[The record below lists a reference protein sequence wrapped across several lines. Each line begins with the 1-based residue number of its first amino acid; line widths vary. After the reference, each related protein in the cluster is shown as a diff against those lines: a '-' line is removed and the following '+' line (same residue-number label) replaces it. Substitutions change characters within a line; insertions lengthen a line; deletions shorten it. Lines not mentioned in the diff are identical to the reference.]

1 MDKALVSIFRSLS
14 GALLITWG
22 ITACTGGGGSDGAIT
37 LATSDQSDDPVVLE
51 IPVAYI
57 TRPLPEEATDLRDP
71 LVFSS
76 GAKLLVRERAA
87 TTAEDIDVT
96 RQIAIIVAE
105 EEGVDVDS
113 LAIDIKGLE
122 SSFDGGTLIFSARV
136 VPLPVEANLERT
148 TWNLWTF
155 DLNTLQVQYLI
166 PSRIKRNEAM
176 ETGGGHDI
184 DPHFLSDDR
193 IVFSSTRQV
202 ASQARQLNEGR
213 IQIFSQLIEGGNQ
226 AAAVLHI
233 YDPQLRDAEFQ
244 QISFNRG
251 HDLDATVLSSGE
263 IVFSRWSNSNT
274 NHISLFRI
282 NPSGHSLS
290 PLYGFHSQASGTEG
304 APVEFTQ
311 PRELDDGRLVSVI
324 KSFSADSLGGDIVTI
339 DANSYSDLDRAI
351 PSAQGA
357 GGSSQESL
365 TDTEIRTDGVLSPGG
380 QFGSVYPLRDGT
392 QRLLLTWS
400 GCRVID
406 EEAAPPSQANPSPG
420 DYLPCTLQPKNSNR
434 APPLY
439 GAWIYDPKADTQRP
453 VVLGT
458 EGLLISEFIAAEPRD
473 FPGLVPRA
481 DNYDAS
487 LAIENS
493 GRLLIDSVYDLD
505 GSDNSPL
512 GITRHR
518 QPGTAAYTQRPARF
532 LRIVQPVPIPDQDV
546 FDIPRY
552 AFGVTSAFSFRE
564 IVGYVP
570 VEPDGSVSV
579 VLRAQR
585 PFSFS
590 VLDINGR
597 RIGPDHDYWLQLA
610 PGEVLHCTGCH
621 QDNSSAPH
629 GRPNA
634 GLITANP
641 GAMALGNGITGFPGT
656 DTEALFALERG
667 ETMAQTWNFHRPA
680 DNETTADR
688 RLSLSPSYTDEWSSP
703 ELTPDP
709 DILNREYD
717 PNWLDIPVDKPLIVA
732 NLDPTQSSRI
742 VINYIDHIQPIWERQ
757 RTPIADGSGV
767 LVDTCLA
774 CHTTSGNTLVP
785 AGQLDLGSEPSDIDA
800 DHFRSYRELL
810 STDREQWITIGGIL
824 ADRQRDCTSFDEDG
838 NTLLTTITVAV
849 NAIMRAGSANGS
861 RGFFDCFSG
870 DICGPNGAPPLPEN
884 CTEDGGLVIPPTANT
899 INHSDMLSPPE
910 LRLISE
916 WLDIGAQYYNNPFDP
931 RLSD

>member
-1 MDKALVSIFRSLS
+1 MDKSLISIVRSFS
-14 GALLITWG
+14 GALLIASG
-22 ITACTGGGGSDGAIT
+22 ITACTGGSGSGGNVT

-71 LVFSS
+71 LAFSS

-87 TTAEDIDVT
+87 TTADDIDIT
-96 RQIAIIVAE
+96 QQIAAIVAE
-105 EEGVDVDS
+105 EEGVDADS

-122 SSFDGGTLIFSARV
+122 SSFDGSTLIFSARV
-136 VPLPVEANLERT
+136 VPEPVDANLELT

-155 DLNTLQVQYLI
+155 DLNTLQAQYLI
-166 PSRIKRNEAM
+166 PSRIKRNEGV

-213 IQIFSQLIEGGNQ
+213 IQIFSQLVEGGNQ

-251 HDLDATVLSSGE
+251 HDIDATVLSSGE
-263 IVFSRWSNSNT
+263 IVFSRWSNST
-274 NHISLFRI
+274 SNHISLFRM

-304 APVEFTQ
+304 SAIEFTQ

-324 KSFSADSLGGDIVTI
+324 KSFSSDSFGGDIVII
-339 DANSYSDLDRAI
+339 DTQSYSDVDSAI
-351 PSAQGA
+351 PLGQGA
-357 GGSSQESL
+357 GGSGQESL
-365 TDTEIRTDGVLSPGG
+365 TNTEVRTDGVLSRGG
-380 QFGSVYPLRDGT
+380 QYGSVYPLRDGT

-400 GCRVID
+400 SCRVID
-406 EEAAPPSQANPSPG
+406 EQAAPPSQDNPSPG
-420 DYLPCTLQPKNSNR
+420 DYLPCTLQPQNSNR
-434 APPLY
+434 APPIY
-439 GAWIYDPKADTQRP
+439 GAWIYDPVADTQRP

-458 EGLLISEFIAAEPRD
+458 EGQLISEFIAAEPRD

-481 DNYDAS
+481 DTYDAS
-487 LAIENS
+487 LAIENN

-512 GITRHR
+512 GIAQHG
-518 QPGTAAYTQRPARF
+518 QPGTVAYTQRPARF
-532 LRIVQPVPIPDQDV
+532 LRIVQPVPIPDSDV

-564 IVGYVP
+564 IAGYVP

-579 VLRAQR
+579 VLNAQR
-585 PFSFS
+585 PFNFS

-597 RIGPDHDYWLQLA
+597 KIGPDHRYWLQLA

-621 QDNSSAPH
+621 QGNNSAPH
-629 GRPNA
+629 GRPDA
-634 GLITANP
+634 GQITANP
-641 GAMALGNGITGFPGT
+641 GAVALGNGITGFPGT
-656 DTEALFALERG
+656 DTEALFALELG
-667 ETMAQTWNFHRPA
+667 KTMAETWNFHRPL

-688 RLSLSPSYTDEWSSP
+688 RLSLSQSYTDEWSSP
-703 ELTPDP
+703 ELVPDP
-709 DILNREYD
+709 DILDREYD
-717 PNWLDIPVDKPLIVA
+717 PNWVDIPADKPIIVA
-732 NLDPTQSSRI
+732 NLDPTQPSRI

-757 RTPIADGSGV
+757 RTPVDDGSGI
-767 LVDTCLA
+767 LVDNCIA
-774 CHTTSGNTLVP
+774 CHTTNGNTQVP
-785 AGQLDLGSEPSDIDA
+785 AGQLDLGTEPSDIDP
-800 DHFRSYRELL
+800 DHYRSYRELL
-810 STDREQWITIGGIL
+810 SADQEQWITIGDAL
-824 ADRQRDCTSFDEDG
+824 ADRQRDCTDVDEDG
-838 NTLLTTITVAV
+838 NILLTTMTLPI
-849 NAIMRAGSANGS
+849 NASMRAGSANGS
-861 RGFFDCFSG
+861 NGFFDCFSG
-870 DICGPNGAPPLPEN
+870 GICGPNGAPPLPGN
-884 CTEDGGLVIPPTANT
+884 CTEDGGLVVPPTANT
-899 INHSDMLSPPE
+899 IDHSDMLSPPE
-910 LRLISE
+910 LRLLSE